1 MDHFKPFLQIVHVS
15 DLHVGDPTS
24 LPMGTVRDWIRKL
37 KWRVS
42 TGLAD
47 LISDGTAPHDPLAVS
62 LFKNFLEEM
71 VQDHEWKGCAT
82 WLVDTG
88 DLTSLGDQ
96 PSLNLGI
103 RHLNDFQTVCP
114 KSVSIYGNHDGWPG
128 KLPAF
133 SALVDIQAQ
142 PSKMIGV
149 GYSVATPRMALKEQ
163 IPHGAGEIQLYSAD
177 SIILDLWQNTLA
189 LGEVADSQLMA
200 LKNLVDANSSVDR
213 RDFRILVVH
222 HPVHYPPPRPRF
234 QMSMKNDSHVA
245 KILDT
250 SGRNRAYP
258 LVHLVLSGHTHYCY
272 PPHGQLP
279 SEPSLC
285 NHPDLGDAQCQ
296 LVVGSLMQLDRQ
308 GKRLG
313 WPHQCEVLRFYY
325 SDQEPTVVSVDRLLA
340 ARQTDVNRRGT
351 GIGPYKFVPLSK
363 DSSKFAEEITF
374 SV

>member
-1 MDHFKPFLQIVHVS
+1 MEHFKPFLQLVHIS
-15 DLHVGDPTS
+15 DLHVGDATS
-24 LPMGTVRDWIRKL
+24 LPMGTVRDLIRKL
-37 KWRVS
+37 KRRVS
-42 TGLAD
+42 TGLAS

-62 LFKNFLEEM
+62 LFKEFLEEI
-71 VQDHEWKGCAT
+71 VQDPEWKDCTT

-103 RHLNDFQTVCP
+103 QHLNEFKTVCP
-114 KSVSIYGNHDGWPG
+114 KFASIYGNHDGWPG

-142 PSKMIGV
+142 PSKITAL
-149 GYSVATPRMALKEQ
+149 GYSVATPQIALSQ
-163 IPHGAGEIQLYSAD
+163 LITHGGGEIQLYSAD
-177 SIILDLWQNTLA
+177 SIILDLWQNSLA
-189 LGEVADSQLMA
+189 RGEVVASQLEA
-200 LKNLVDANSSVDR
+200 LKNLVDANYSADR

-234 QMSMKNDSHVA
+234 QMAMRNDSHVA
-245 KILDT
+245 KVLDT
-250 SGRNRAYP
+250 PSRKRAYP

-272 PPHGQLP
+272 PPHGEMP

-285 NHPDLGDAQCQ
+285 NHADLGHAQCQ
-296 LVVGSLMQLDRQ
+296 FVVGSLMQLDRH

-325 SDQEPTVVSVDRLLA
+325 SDQDPTVVSIDRLLG
-340 ARQTDVNRRGT
+340 ARQSDGKRRGT
-351 GIGPYKFVPLSK
+351 GIGPYKFVPLPR

-374 SV
+374 YV